1 MILRRMFAFAIV
13 AGCLLLA
20 GCNLP
25 GKPTEADIVRRP
37 SDNLDP
43 VALYKQN
50 CAGCHGADGKLGPA
64 PPIGDP
70 VYLGLVDDN
79 SLRDVI
85 SKGRP
90 GTPMSAFA
98 QNEGGMLTTKQ
109 VDAIVQGLRQR
120 WSKPDVLQGV
130 TPPSYA
136 AKGAGNPQHGAQ
148 VFATYCAGCHG
159 NNGTGS
165 DKVGSIVNPQY
176 LSLITDQGLRTIT
189 IIGRPDFDAPDWR
202 NNLPGHPMSDQE
214 ITDVVAWLASQRP
227 AGVTTAS
234 TSCQGT
240 TSVVPKRAESSVGSN
255 PCTGQGS
262 EPGPKRPGLDTAAS
276 GVASMPDTS
285 GGQQ

>member
-1 MILRRMFAFAIV
+1 MSLRRSFAFAMT
-13 AGCLLLA
+13 AALLLLA

-25 GKPTEADIVRRP
+25 GKPTDSDIVRRP
-37 SDNLDP
+37 TDNLDP

-64 PPIGDP
+64 PPIADP
-70 VYLGLVDDN
+70 VYLSVVDDDT
-79 SLRDVI
+79 LRQVI

-98 QNEGGMLTTKQ
+98 QSEGGMLTAQQ
-109 VDAIVQGLRQR
+109 VDAIVHGLRQR
-120 WSKPDVLQGV
+120 WGKPDVLQGV

-136 AKGAGNPQHGAQ
+136 AKAAGNPQHGGQ
-148 VFATYCAGCHG
+148 VFGTYCASCHG

-227 AGVTTAS
+227 AGVATAS
-234 TSCQGT
+234 ARVEVPQGLKPNL
-240 TSVVPKRAESSVGSN
+240 SVTPSGTAESRALSKRVGSTVESRA
-255 PCTGQGS
+255 PS
-262 EPGPKRPGLDTAAS
+262 K
-276 GVASMPDTS
+276 PDIS